1 MLNEVFEASL
11 FNDDNDMVAS
21 VGEAELVSRQYV
33 IDLLLD
39 AMKDTGNSDNIRVLV
54 AIFIATSI
62 SKYPQFIKVSN
73 QALDCVVNT
82 ICSSRV
88 QGIYEIS
95 QIALESLLP
104 YYHSRTTE
112 NFILELKEKNFNK
125 VLFHIYKSENKY
137 ASALSLILETKDI
150 EKEYNTDIVS
160 ITDYILK
167 KCPPGSLECG
177 KVTEVIET
185 NFDLLL
191 SRIGIEKCVTIFS
204 DFDYNLH
211 QEILEVKN
219 EETQQKYLDKLF
231 STPNINNKVDKRL
244 RNLHIELNCKYKSK
258 REMILWLN
266 GTVLSNAESLQILDL
281 LSQDSNFEAAA
292 IIHER
297 LESFN
302 LAVRDLLSFIE
313 QCLNEGKTNISTLL
327 ESLRRAFDDCNSA
340 GTEKKS
346 CWILLITFLIT
357 LYGKYPSHDERKDL
371 CNKLLQEAFWDW
383 LGPRVPLRRIQV
395 GNSGK

>member
-125 VLFHIYKSENKY
+125 VLFHIYKSEN
-137 ASALSLILETKDI
+137 
-150 EKEYNTDIVS
+150 
-160 ITDYILK
+160 
-167 KCPPGSLECG
+167 
-177 KVTEVIET
+177 
-185 NFDLLL
+185 
-191 SRIGIEKCVTIFS
+191 
-204 DFDYNLH
+204 
-211 QEILEVKN
+211 
-219 EETQQKYLDKLF
+219 
-231 STPNINNKVDKRL
+231 
-244 RNLHIELNCKYKSK
+244 
-258 REMILWLN
+258 
-266 GTVLSNAESLQILDL
+266 
-281 LSQDSNFEAAA
+281 
-292 IIHER
+292 
-297 LESFN
+297 
-302 LAVRDLLSFIE
+302 
-313 QCLNEGKTNISTLL
+313 
-327 ESLRRAFDDCNSA
+327 
-340 GTEKKS
+340 
-346 CWILLITFLIT
+346 
-357 LYGKYPSHDERKDL
+357 
-371 CNKLLQEAFWDW
+371 
-383 LGPRVPLRRIQV
+383 
-395 GNSGK
+395 